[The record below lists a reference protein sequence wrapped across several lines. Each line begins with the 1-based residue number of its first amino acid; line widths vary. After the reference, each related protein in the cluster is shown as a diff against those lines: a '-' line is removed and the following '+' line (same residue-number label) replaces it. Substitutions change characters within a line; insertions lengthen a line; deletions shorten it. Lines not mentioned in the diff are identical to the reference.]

1 LNLFSLIKKCPYD
14 NCNKKYGSAVSL
26 NLHIK
31 LKHNGGN
38 KTEREKLAV
47 YFLINSII
55 NINFFAAISIH
66 IIIEWRKYARY
77 VFEFTS
83 WLS

>member
-1 LNLFSLIKKCPYD
+1 M
-14 NCNKKYGSAVSL
+14 SL

-47 YFLINSII
+47 IISTQSLKEVNIFHSLIKRTIFLAKINGEDVPEI
-55 NINFFAAISIH
+55 NLNLPPGFLDVN
-66 IIIEWRKYARY
+66 ELL
-77 VFEFTS
+77 FES
-83 WLS
+83 

>member
-1 LNLFSLIKKCPYD
+1 MLYFKCPYD
-14 NCNKKYGSAVSL
+14 NCNKNYASDVSL

-47 YFLINSII
+47 INEILIYRNKLYKLD
-55 NINFFAAISIH
+55 NKVLNYQLWELISLLD
-66 IIIEWRKYARY
+66 
-77 VFEFTS
+77 T
-83 WLS
+83 